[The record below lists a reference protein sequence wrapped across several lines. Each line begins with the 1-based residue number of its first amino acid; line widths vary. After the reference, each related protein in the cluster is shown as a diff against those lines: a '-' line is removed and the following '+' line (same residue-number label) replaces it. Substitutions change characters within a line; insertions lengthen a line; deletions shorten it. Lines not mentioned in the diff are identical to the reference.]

1 MKKYYSNGDEL
12 FDSGSDDDE
21 FSGLLRGGSPT
32 RDRYNAHRPLLK
44 SKSVCS
50 LTALYFL
57 VMTVNGALIGALG
70 PSLEII
76 GRAVGVHDAV
86 LARYVLLNRLCKFAG
101 TMIWCAYSMRLQRP
115 KGYARPHAIFAALM
129 LISAGSAIA
138 LGCATR
144 ASTVQVALLTW
155 GVAYGLSDSGVTS
168 TQGAQPP
175 SARHT
180 TRAHALSLSLFFIL
194 PSVRSSHR
202 LALGPRQPPSP
213 YRRRSIKCGLHC
225 WRAAWADISRRVV
238 AVWWR

>member
-168 TQGAQPP
+168 TQSAQPREQGTP
-175 SARHT
+175 HAHT
-180 TRAHALSLSLFFIL
+180 RYRSLFLFFL
-194 PSVRSSHR
+194 YSFRAQLSPSG
-202 LALGPRQPPSP
+202 AG
-213 YRRRSIKCGLHC
+213 
-225 WRAAWADISRRVV
+225 ATTTAV
-238 AVWWR
+238 AVSTSLF